1 MTPTARVLT
10 GLTHDDFT
18 SGPREHEA
26 TTFRD
31 CELTEV
37 DLGARRFVDCTFE
50 RCNLTSAE
58 WRGVSLNN
66 VTFNACKLLGANL
79 TGLRK
84 TLLTVAFTDCKLDY
98 VDFGGLDLAKTRFV
112 RCSLIDATFVGTDL
126 TGASFQSCDVSGALF
141 RNTNLTG
148 ADLRGADG
156 LVLDP
161 DANRIQKAR
170 ISTYGLAGLLT
181 KYKLDID

>member
-1 MTPTARVLT
+1 MTSTPSILTALDHAV
-10 GLTHDDFT
+10 FT
-18 SGPREHEA
+18 DGPREYEA
-26 TTFRD
+26 TVFRD

-37 DLGARRFVDCTFE
+37 DLGARRFVDCSFE

-66 VTFNACKLLGANL
+66 VKFSACKLLGANL

-84 TLLTVAFTDCKLDY
+84 TLLSVAFTDCKLDY
-98 VDFGGLDLAKTRFV
+98 SDFGGLDLAKTRFV

-126 TGASFQSCDVSGALF
+126 SGASFEACDLSGALC

-156 LVLDP
+156 LTLDP
-161 DANRIQKAR
+161 DANRIQKAKV
-170 ISTYGLAGLLT
+170 SVYGLAGFLT